1 MRTEEDFLCD
11 LYYKYNNGNDAQKW
25 VADKINDEITWVCR
39 GSTVKAKRVISNLI
53 ASYEAV
59 NRMSPLSSTIES
71 RLLALKDVLEEI
83 KNFQSLP
90 YSKGGRR

>member
-1 MRTEEDFLCD
+1 MKTEEEFLCD
-11 LYYKYNNGNDAQKW
+11 LYYKYNSGNNAQKW
-25 VADKINDEITWVCR
+25 VAHKINDEITWVCR
-39 GSTVKAKRVISNLI
+39 GSTVKAKRVISNFI
-53 ASYEAV
+53 ASYEGV
-59 NRMSPLSSTIES
+59 KSSTIES